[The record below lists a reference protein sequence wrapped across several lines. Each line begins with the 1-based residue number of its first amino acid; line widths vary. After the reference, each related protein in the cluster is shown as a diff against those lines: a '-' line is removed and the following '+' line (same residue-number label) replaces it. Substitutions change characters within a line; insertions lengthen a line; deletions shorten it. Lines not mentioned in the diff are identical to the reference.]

1 MNVLIIIVRSDFGG
15 GPRHVHQLVENL
27 PEDIN
32 IFMAYPEEGDP
43 YADLWK
49 RNKRIKGTCFIPYR
63 KLSISTL
70 WKLIFFVKENNIDI
84 VHSHGNGAGLYSRL
98 LKVFCPS
105 LKVVHTFHGI
115 TNNYTSLLKAVANKL
130 SGRVLSMFTDSF
142 ILVGKGELELGAKLH
157 ILNRNKSRVIFNG
170 IDTPSE
176 HQVSIGDGLNIATLS
191 RFDYQKNMDMAYEI
205 ASHFKNNS
213 NVRFTWIGDGC
224 DFARLK
230 ETAEKE
236 NLNIIFTGFSTEPM
250 KHLSEANL
258 YMSTSRFEG
267 LPYALVEAAS
277 MSLPVIATN
286 VVGNNECVEDG
297 KTGYLFENVDEAVNI
312 INGFLQNPSKI
323 VEFSKNS
330 RMFFLSNFTIDK
342 MINELLNVYK
352 LV

>member
-1 MNVLIIIVRSDFGG
+1 MKVLLIIVRSDFGG

-27 PEDIN
+27 PEEIN
-32 IFMAYPEEGDP
+32 LFMAYPEDGDP
-43 YADLWK
+43 YADWWK
-49 RNKRIKGTCFIPYR
+49 NNPRIKGYCSIPYR
-63 KLSISTL
+63 KFTISTL
-70 WKLIFFVKENNIDI
+70 WKLKSFVKINNIDI

-98 LKVFCPS
+98 LKILCPS

-115 TNNYTSLLKAVANKL
+115 TDNYASLLKAFANKL
-130 SGRVLSMFTDSF
+130 SGVILSKFTDSF

-157 ILNRNKSRVIFNG
+157 ILNRTKSHIIYNG
-170 IDTPSE
+170 IDTPPA
-176 HQVSIGDGLNIATLS
+176 HQVSLGGVLNIATLS

-205 ASHFKNNS
+205 ASHFKKNRD
-213 NVRFTWIGDGC
+213 VRFTWIGNGEE
-224 DFARLK
+224 FARLK
-230 ETAEKE
+230 VKAEKE
-236 NLNIIFTGFSTEPM
+236 NLNITFTGFSTEPM
-250 KHLSEANL
+250 KYLSEANL
-258 YMSTSRFEG
+258 YLSTSRFEG

-277 MSLPVIATN
+277 MSIPVIATN
-286 VVGNNECVEDG
+286 VIGNNECVENG